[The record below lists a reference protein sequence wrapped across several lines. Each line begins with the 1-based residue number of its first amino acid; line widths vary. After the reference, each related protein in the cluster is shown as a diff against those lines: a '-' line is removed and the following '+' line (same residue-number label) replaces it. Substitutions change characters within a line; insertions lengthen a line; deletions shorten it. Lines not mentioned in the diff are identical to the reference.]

1 MRDTHVEIES
11 IPVVEVPTRSLLL
24 GFSPRLA
31 GPSEE
36 NVHRLAELDRP
47 LPPVLVLRSTNQ
59 VIDGTHRL
67 LAAQRRGQQMI
78 AVRYYDGDED
88 SAFVLA
94 VSANV
99 THGLPLSLN
108 DRRAAAAR
116 ILGRHAEWSN
126 RRIAVV
132 TGLSDKTVGAIRAR
146 SGPVGA
152 QSAVARIGLDGRSRP
167 VEAASWSHR
176 ATGQLADE
184 PPVSLRQIAN
194 VAEASPGTVRETEA
208 DSNRGAGRS
217 GGRREAAS
225 RTVGLDLQ
233 QWLDILVKD
242 PALRS
247 TDAGRLLL
255 RTLSTVPVIERNI
268 DKLIECLPE
277 HDLAL
282 FQRLALA
289 NADVWRRLADSATSR
304 RKQNVERATPAAA
317 A

>member
-1 MRDTHVEIES
+1 MRDTDIEIES
-11 IPVVEVPTRSLLL
+11 IPVVEVPTSSLLL

-36 NVHRLAELDRP
+36 NVDRLAELDRP
-47 LPPVLVLRSTNQ
+47 LPPILVLRSTHQ
-59 VIDGTHRL
+59 VIDGVHRL
-67 LAAQRRGQQMI
+67 LAAQQRGQQMI

-108 DRRAAAAR
+108 DRKTAAAR

-132 TGLSDKTVGAIRAR
+132 TGLSDKTVGAIRVR

-152 QSAVARIGLDGRSRP
+152 QSAMVRIGLDGRARP
-167 VEAASWSHR
+167 VEAASWSR
-176 ATGQLADE
+176 KTTGLLADE
-184 PPVSLRQIAN
+184 PPGSLRRIAN
-194 VAEASPGTVRETEA
+194 VAEMSPGTVGAVKA
-208 DSNRGAGRS
+208 DSNRAVSRS
-217 GGRREAAS
+217 GGRRDAAS
-225 RTVGLDLQ
+225 RTVGLDPQ

-242 PALRS
+242 PAMRS

-268 DKLIECLPE
+268 DKLVDCLPE

-304 RKQNVERATPAAA
+304 KKQNVERATPTAAA
-317 A
+317 